1 MSKKNKAK
9 ETSPAAAPQKKEDSR
24 VEHPSYY
31 NAHPSGVECID
42 IVRHYN
48 FNVGNVIKY
57 LWRHGLKREEGMNN
71 KAKHWRTCVRHV
83 SILMMRL
90 RDWSA
95 KLLRK
100 TENSVVNIFRVM
112 SSRLLTL
119 LPLLVSFLSFSI
131 LRARLKARKE
141 VANVSTEEES

>member
-9 ETSPAAAPQKKEDSR
+9 MTSPAAAPQKKVDSR

-71 KAKHWRTCVRHV
+71 KAKA
-83 SILMMRL
+83 LE
-90 RDWSA
+90 D
-95 KLLRK
+95 LRK
-100 TENSVVNIFRVM
+100 ARFYLDDEIKRLEREAIKEDRELCRKHIQSYVIPFSDIV
-112 SSRLLTL
+112 SASRLLREL
-119 LPLLVSFLSFSI
+119 LNTEG
-131 LRARLKARKE
+131 KAKSKKGGR
-141 VANVSTEEES
+141 

>member
-1 MSKKNKAK
+1 MSKNNKAK
-9 ETSPAAAPQKKEDSR
+9 KTFSAVVPQKKVDSR

-71 KAKHWRTCVRHV
+71 KAKA
-83 SILMMRL
+83 LE
-90 RDWSA
+90 D
-95 KLLRK
+95 LRK
-100 TENSVVNIFRVM
+100 ARFYLDDEIKKMESEAVKYDRELCRKSIHTFVIPFSDIVAG
-112 SSRLLTL
+112 SRLLRELINT
-119 LPLLVSFLSFSI
+119 
-131 LRARLKARKE
+131 AGKAKSKKGGR
-141 VANVSTEEES
+141 

>member
-9 ETSPAAAPQKKEDSR
+9 KTSPASAPQKKVDSR

-71 KAKHWRTCVRHV
+71 KAKA
-83 SILMMRL
+83 LEDL
-90 RDWSA
+90 RKARFYLDDEI
-95 KLLRK
+95 KKPLRK
-100 TENSVVNIFRVM
+100 TENSVVNIFKVL
-112 SSRLLTL
+112 SSRSVILF
-119 LPLLVSFLSFSI
+119 PLLVFFVNFSI

>member
-9 ETSPAAAPQKKEDSR
+9 KTSPASAPQKKVDSR

-71 KAKHWRTCVRHV
+71 KARFYLDDEIKRLEHEAVKEDRELCRKHIQSFVIPFSDIV
-83 SILMMRL
+83 
-90 RDWSA
+90 A
-95 KLLRK
+95 G
-100 TENSVVNIFRVM
+100 
-112 SSRLLTL
+112 SRLLREL
-119 LPLLVSFLSFSI
+119 LNTEG
-131 LRARLKARKE
+131 KA
-141 VANVSTEEES
+141 ESKKGGR

>member
-9 ETSPAAAPQKKEDSR
+9 KTSPASAPQKKVDSR

-57 LWRHGLKREEGMNN
+57 LWRHGLKREDREL
-71 KAKHWRTCVRHV
+71 C
-83 SILMMRL
+83 
-90 RDWSA
+90 
-95 KLLRK
+95 RK
-100 TENSVVNIFRVM
+100 RIQSYVIPFSDIVAA
-112 SSRLLTL
+112 SRLLREL
-119 LPLLVSFLSFSI
+119 LNTEG
-131 LRARLKARKE
+131 KA
-141 VANVSTEEES
+141 ESKKGGR

>member
-9 ETSPAAAPQKKEDSR
+9 KTSPDSAPQKKVDSR

-71 KAKHWRTCVRHV
+71 KAKA
-83 SILMMRL
+83 LE
-90 RDWSA
+90 D
-95 KLLRK
+95 LRK
-100 TENSVVNIFRVM
+100 ARFYLDDEIKRLEREAIKDDRELCRKSIQTFVIPFSDIVAG
-112 SSRLLTL
+112 SRLLRELINTDG
-119 LPLLVSFLSFSI
+119 
-131 LRARLKARKE
+131 KAKSKKGGR
-141 VANVSTEEES
+141 

>member
-9 ETSPAAAPQKKEDSR
+9 KTSPASASQKKVDSR

-71 KAKHWRTCVRHV
+71 KAKA
-83 SILMMRL
+83 LE
-90 RDWSA
+90 D
-95 KLLRK
+95 LRK
-100 TENSVVNIFRVM
+100 ARFYLDDEIKRLEHEVIKEDRDLCRKSIQTFVIPFSDIVAG
-112 SSRLLTL
+112 SRLLRELINTEG
-119 LPLLVSFLSFSI
+119 
-131 LRARLKARKE
+131 KAKSKKGGR
-141 VANVSTEEES
+141 

>member
-9 ETSPAAAPQKKEDSR
+9 ESPAAVASQKKVDSR

-71 KAKHWRTCVRHV
+71 KAKA
-83 SILMMRL
+83 LE
-90 RDWSA
+90 D
-95 KLLRK
+95 LRK
-100 TENSVVNIFRVM
+100 ARFYLDDEIKRLEREAIKEDRELCRKSIQTFVIPFSDIVAGSRFLRELLNTEG
-112 SSRLLTL
+112 
-119 LPLLVSFLSFSI
+119 
-131 LRARLKARKE
+131 KAKSKKGGR
-141 VANVSTEEES
+141 

>member
-9 ETSPAAAPQKKEDSR
+9 ETPAAVAPQKKVDSR

-71 KAKHWRTCVRHV
+71 KAKA
-83 SILMMRL
+83 LE
-90 RDWSA
+90 D
-95 KLLRK
+95 LRK
-100 TENSVVNIFRVM
+100 ARFYLDDEIKRLEHEAIKEDRELCRKSIQTFVIPFSDIVAG
-112 SSRLLTL
+112 SRLLRELINTEG
-119 LPLLVSFLSFSI
+119 
-131 LRARLKARKE
+131 KAKSKKGGR
-141 VANVSTEEES
+141 

>member
-9 ETSPAAAPQKKEDSR
+9 ETSFASAPQKKVDSR

-71 KAKHWRTCVRHV
+71 KAKALEDLRKHV

-95 KLLRK
+95 KPLRK
-100 TENSVVNIFRVM
+100 TENSVVNIFKLM
-112 SSRLLTL
+112 SSRLQIL
-119 LPLLVSFLSFSI
+119 LPLLVFFVNFSI

-141 VANVSTEEES
+141 VANVGTEEES

>member
-9 ETSPAAAPQKKEDSR
+9 ETSPTAAPQKKVDSR

-31 NAHPSGVECID
+31 NAHPSGVECIA

-48 FNVGNVIKY
+48 FNVGNEIKY

-71 KAKHWRTCVRHV
+71 KAKALEDLRKDV

-90 RDWSA
+90 RDWSV
-95 KLLRK
+95 KPLRK
-100 TENSVVNIFRVM
+100 IENSVVNIFKVM
-112 SSRLLTL
+112 SSRLLIL
-119 LPLLVSFLSFSI
+119 LLLLVSFVSFSI

-141 VANVSTEEES
+141 VANVCTEEES

>member
-9 ETSPAAAPQKKEDSR
+9 ETSFAAAPQKKVDSR

-71 KAKHWRTCVRHV
+71 KAKA
-83 SILMMRL
+83 LE
-90 RDWSA
+90 D
-95 KLLRK
+95 LRK
-100 TENSVVNIFRVM
+100 ARFYLDDEIKRLEREAVKEDRELCRKSIHTFVIPFSDIVAG
-112 SSRLLTL
+112 SRLLREL
-119 LPLLVSFLSFSI
+119 I
-131 LRARLKARKE
+131 
-141 VANVSTEEES
+141 NTEDNAKSKKGGR

>member
-9 ETSPAAAPQKKEDSR
+9 KTSPASAPQKKVDSR

-71 KAKHWRTCVRHV
+71 KAKA
-83 SILMMRL
+83 LE
-90 RDWSA
+90 D
-95 KLLRK
+95 LRK
-100 TENSVVNIFRVM
+100 ARFYLDDEIKSFFNASFICNIQTNWCHTKGFKWFHGIHTTGCSIDNM
-112 SSRLLTL
+112 TFFSKLFSS
-119 LPLLVSFLSFSI
+119 LVADT
-131 LRARLKARKE
+131 R
-141 VANVSTEEES
+141 

>member
-9 ETSPAAAPQKKEDSR
+9 ETSPAAAPQKKVDSR

-57 LWRHGLKREEGMNN
+57 LWRHGLKREEGMSD
-71 KAKHWRTCVRHV
+71 KAKA
-83 SILMMRL
+83 LE
-90 RDWSA
+90 D
-95 KLLRK
+95 LRK
-100 TENSVVNIFRVM
+100 ARFYLDDEIKRLEREAIREDRDFCRKYIHTFAIPFSDIVAG
-112 SSRLLTL
+112 SRLLHEL
-119 LPLLVSFLSFSI
+119 LNTEG
-131 LRARLKARKE
+131 KA
-141 VANVSTEEES
+141 ESKKGGR